1 VNVFSIILLV
11 TAFVSGFLAFYTLQ
25 YRKAPA
31 AMSYSIMMFFVMLYC
46 FGYAFEISSTTLPEI
61 LFWLR
66 IEYLG
71 IAFLPTVFIILAI
84 QYVGKECWLNARI
97 IGALV
102 AISLVTLVIEFTNFH
117 HLFYTGFN
125 INREG
130 PFPLAEFSKGPW
142 YWVHQAYSNM
152 VFLLSS
158 ILYTKMLIK
167 SQAKDRIRA
176 GIMLLS
182 AIMPWFIYGLYEG
195 GLSPYGIDLNP
206 FSAALVG
213 ALGLLGLF
221 RFQLLGFEPLA
232 IEKVVG
238 RMRDGVII
246 IDQNHRIVNFN
257 ASAQLVLNEL
267 NIKSKGEAFERVL
280 NEHTV
285 LNDLI
290 KGEGAGNTDL
300 EINGSFYQV
309 NVSPVYDN
317 QDRFLGTTMIFSD
330 ITERKMTEQLLLS
343 NEVRLKELNDTKDKF
358 FNIIAHD
365 LRGPF
370 SALVNLSEIL
380 VEQIEGDQKE
390 VAGRIAKS
398 MVESSKLTFEL
409 LDNLLEWSKIQRGG
423 MRFNPDSL
431 SLKKIT
437 ERQAYVLGD
446 SARQKKLNLKLI
458 ISEEIQVLAD
468 SNMLKTIL
476 RNLISNA
483 IKYSNPGGEITVSA
497 QRSESRVEVSVRDYG
512 TGISLDDQQRLF
524 RIENKLLKPG
534 TNNERGTGLG
544 LLLCKEFVKMHG
556 GEIWVESSE
565 GKGSCFYFSL
575 DAAV

>member
-1 VNVFSIILLV
+1 
-11 TAFVSGFLAFYTLQ
+11 
-25 YRKAPA
+25 
-31 AMSYSIMMFFVMLYC
+31 
-46 FGYAFEISSTTLPEI
+46 
-61 LFWLR
+61 
-66 IEYLG
+66 
-71 IAFLPTVFIILAI
+71 
-84 QYVGKECWLNARI
+84 
-97 IGALV
+97 
-102 AISLVTLVIEFTNFH
+102 
-117 HLFYTGFN
+117 
-125 INREG
+125 
-130 PFPLAEFSKGPW
+130 
-142 YWVHQAYSNM
+142 
-152 VFLLSS
+152 
-158 ILYTKMLIK
+158 
-167 SQAKDRIRA
+167 
-176 GIMLLS
+176 
-182 AIMPWFIYGLYEG
+182 
-195 GLSPYGIDLNP
+195 
-206 FSAALVG
+206 
-213 ALGLLGLF
+213 
-221 RFQLLGFEPLA
+221 
-232 IEKVVG
+232 
-238 RMRDGVII
+238 
-246 IDQNHRIVNFN
+246 
-257 ASAQLVLNEL
+257 
-267 NIKSKGEAFERVL
+267 
-280 NEHTV
+280 
-285 LNDLI
+285 
-290 KGEGAGNTDL
+290 
-300 EINGSFYQV
+300 
-309 NVSPVYDN
+309 
-317 QDRFLGTTMIFSD
+317 MIFSD